1 MQWIAT
7 TGYSLEGVL
16 AQELRHLDLEVLEV
30 QTSRVL
36 FEGTPED
43 ACRANLW
50 LRTAGHVAMVAGR
63 FDATSFDMLFEQAYR
78 IPWETWLPADANF
91 PVTARCINSTLMSVP
106 DCQRI
111 VKKAIS
117 QRLMD
122 RHRMKWCPEKGLTM
136 PIEVHIWKDCATLS
150 MNISGRPLHIRGYR
164 RLNGPA
170 AIRETL
176 AAALVL
182 LSHWK
187 PDRVLVDPFCGTG
200 TLLIEAA
207 LMARNIAPGLNR
219 SFAGEQFAFLPSQ
232 AWKQAR
238 EQARDLA
245 QRTKPLTLLG
255 SDIDSEALSMAQYH
269 ARQAGVA
276 NAIQWTQTDVRDL
289 TLSEGYGSIVTNP
302 PYGQRLNDQ
311 KTARSL
317 YAILGQR
324 YRELDHFSC
333 HVITADDHFESYFGM
348 LADKRRPIYNGPLR
362 CRYYQYYGA
371 RPPRSSNNS
380 HA

>member
-7 TGYSLEGVL
+7 TGYGLEGVL
-16 AQELRHLDLEVLEV
+16 AQELRHLDINVSEV

-36 FEGTPED
+36 FDGEPED

-50 LRTAGHVAMVAGR
+50 LRTAGHVALVTGR
-63 FDATSFDMLFEQAYR
+63 FDAPDFDALFDGVYQ
-78 IPWETWLPADANF
+78 IPWETWLPADASF

-111 VKKAIS
+111 AKKAIS
-117 QRLMD
+117 RRLMNA
-122 RHRMKWCPEKGLTM
+122 HTMKWCPEKGISM

-150 MNISGRPLHIRGYR
+150 LNISGHPLHMRGYR

-187 PDRVLVDPFCGTG
+187 EDRVLMDPFCGTG

-207 LMARNIAPGLNR
+207 LIARNIAPGLNR
-219 SFAGEQFAFLPSQ
+219 SFAGEQFAFLPPQ
-232 AWKQAR
+232 AWQRAR
-238 EQARDLA
+238 QEARDLA
-245 QRTKPLTLLG
+245 RRALPLALLG
-255 SDIDSEALSMAQYH
+255 SDVDPNALSMAQYH

-276 NAIQWTQTDVRDL
+276 NAIRWTQSDIRA
-289 TLSEGYGSIVTNP
+289 LSSDERYGVIVTNP

-311 KTARSL
+311 KTARAL
-317 YAILGQR
+317 YAALGQR
-324 YRELDHFSC
+324 YRMLDHFNC
-333 HVITADDHFESYFGM
+333 HVITADDRFESFFGKR
-348 LADKRRPIYNGPLR
+348 ADKRRLLYNGPLR
-362 CRYYQYYGA
+362 CRYYQYFA
-371 RPPRSSNNS
+371 PRRPVE
-380 HA
+380 

>member
-7 TGYSLEGVL
+7 TGYGLEGVL
-16 AQELRHLDLEVLEV
+16 AQELRHLNLEVPEV

-50 LRTAGHVAMVAGR
+50 LRTAGHVALVAGR
-63 FDATSFDMLFEQAYR
+63 FDAPDFDTLFERVRQ
-78 IPWETWLPADANF
+78 IPWEAWLPSDASF

-117 QRLMD
+117 RRLMD
-122 RHRMKWCPEKGLTM
+122 AHTMKWCPEKGLVM
-136 PIEVHIWKDCATLS
+136 PVEVHIWKDCATLS
-150 MNISGRPLHIRGYR
+150 VNISGQPLHMRGYR
-164 RLNGPA
+164 RLNGAA

-187 PDRVLVDPFCGTG
+187 SDRLLMDPFCGTG

-207 LMARNIAPGLNR
+207 LLARNMAPGLNR
-219 SFAGEQFAFLPSQ
+219 SFAGEKFSFLPPQ
-232 AWKQAR
+232 AWQRAR
-238 EQARDLA
+238 EEARDLA
-245 QRTKPLTLLG
+245 QRGKPLSLLG
-255 SDIDSEALSMAQYH
+255 SDVDPEALSMAQYH

-276 NAIQWTQTDVRDL
+276 NAIRWTQADIRDL
-289 TLSEGYGSIVTNP
+289 NSSEGYGVIVTNP

-311 KTARSL
+311 KTARAL
-317 YAILGQR
+317 YAALGQR

-333 HVITADDHFESYFGM
+333 HVITADDHFESYFGKQ
-348 LADKRRPIYNGPLR
+348 ATKRRPIYNGPLR
-362 CRYYQYYGA
+362 CRYYQYFA
-371 RPPRSSNNS
+371 PRRP
-380 HA
+380 HE